1 MQQKDSIQPVR
12 VLTEGMY
19 LATSWTWCI
28 GMFLPVILLRDFGWW
43 AWVAFALPNVIGA
56 AAMGAALK
64 REGASQAMVAAHAP
78 MMRVFSIVTLAF
90 QAFFLAW
97 LFSDLDSGLLRAAM
111 LALVLCVLILPGL
124 HSSWPIWSRVS
135 TGVVYVISLACAGLY
150 VAQVGL
156 PILPATKVSQAAD
169 LALLAP
175 VLIVG
180 FALCP
185 YLDLS
190 FHAAR
195 QRTPGRTGTLAF
207 VVGFGVLFLAMI
219 VFTLFYTPAALNTLP
234 LSPAAAATRIVQG
247 GSSSSLGG
255 LVLGGLS
262 VAGLAV
268 LVHLVAQA
276 AITAGIHQSFSRRH
290 SLAGSHAGVDRNSSS
305 GVFDKIPTLAWVALL
320 LVPVGILIG
329 MPSYAGL
336 SMFELC
342 YRAFMGFYGLIFPA
356 YVWVC
361 VLPTFGLATKPTKR
375 HWRAFVIAV
384 VIAMPFFW
392 FGFIEREYVML
403 VPGVLALLASRLLL
417 VLK

>member
-28 GMFLPVILLRDFGWW
+28 GMFLPVILMRDFGWW
-43 AWVAFALPNVIGA
+43 AWVAFAIPNVVGA

-64 REGASQAMVAAHAP
+64 RDGASQAMVAAHAP

-97 LFSDLDSGLLRAAM
+97 LLTGLDSGLLRAAM
-111 LALVLCVLILPGL
+111 LMVVLCVLILSGL
-124 HSSWPIWSRVS
+124 HARWPVWSRVS
-135 TGVVYVISLACAGLY
+135 TGVVYVISIVCAGLY

-156 PILPATKVSQAAD
+156 PTLPATKVSQAAD

-175 VLIVG
+175 VLIIG

-195 QRTPGRTGTLAF
+195 QRTQGQTGTLAF

-219 VFTLFYTPAALNTLP
+219 VFTLLYTPTVLNTSP
-234 LSPAAAATRIVQG
+234 LSPAAAATGIVQG
-247 GSSSSLGG
+247 GSSSALGG
-255 LVLGGLS
+255 IVLGGLS
-262 VAGLAV
+262 LAALAV

-276 AITAGIHQSFSRRH
+276 AITAGIHQSFARRH
-290 SLAGSHAGVDRNSSS
+290 SLGAITPSIKREANPGI
-305 GVFDKIPTLAWVALL
+305 FQKLPTMAWVALL

-384 VIAMPFFW
+384 AIAMPFFW

-417 VLK
+417 ALK